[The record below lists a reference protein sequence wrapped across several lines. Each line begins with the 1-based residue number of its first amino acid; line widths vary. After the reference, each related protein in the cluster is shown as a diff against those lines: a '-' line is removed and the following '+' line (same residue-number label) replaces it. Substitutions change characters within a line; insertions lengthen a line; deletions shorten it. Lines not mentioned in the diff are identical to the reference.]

1 MLRSVL
7 RATFTVLLRFRKVTF
22 TILPSPTLRSA
33 HAPCTAPPHTPRG
46 RARSLVLWSGRVQL
60 DRRLLA
66 PALDAWLRVEVR
78 ATHHAEVDA
87 VVERARTQRRRARR
101 WRHVVFERRRHL
113 RLLVV
118 ELGLRHWR
126 RLAGGQRLRGQRR
139 LPLGRVVTLR
149 RAHQAPSRNTW
160 RGSQTPVCSR
170 RRRPRMVLRN
180 TGFLPCLS
188 NFVRPWATPALTP
201 LGLWAQGVRPA
212 PTPGRI
218 WALRTASRAAPPPSR
233 VGCDRAFGS
242 TMVTPRR
249 VLPPSRGT
257 GIAQSPSAPRGAAG
271 CCHPP
276 PRGGRGVRIR

>member
-1 MLRSVL
+1 MLGSVL

-118 ELGLRHWR
+118 EFGLRHWR

-139 LPLGRVVTLR
+139 LPLGRVVALR
-149 RAHQAPSRNTW
+149 RAHHHATLGAATRRRSVVVGAVHVARVDSWGKRKRRSALGRSSAPLGW
-160 RGSQTPVCSR
+160 RGHSSARAAECDESR
-170 RRRPRMVLRN
+170 RPLQAGLTAR
-180 TGFLPCLS
+180 GCLCAS
-188 NFVRPWATPALTP
+188 PGVAL
-201 LGLWAQGVRPA
+201 
-212 PTPGRI
+212 
-218 WALRTASRAAPPPSR
+218 
-233 VGCDRAFGS
+233 
-242 TMVTPRR
+242 
-249 VLPPSRGT
+249 
-257 GIAQSPSAPRGAAG
+257 
-271 CCHPP
+271 
-276 PRGGRGVRIR
+276 